1 MSQSQDLFA
10 SLVDNTSS
18 NLDNMAKGPVDVV
31 SKLAEL
37 DKEHEEIAKISD
49 EKERTKREEILAS
62 KINTIRDAI
71 QSDEKD
77 MAKAVY
83 GMKVLIDG
91 MDKEFQSLVEDSEE
105 EKKLVSDAQTAF
117 EQAQKVLEEAKA
129 YKGFLG
135 LGWGKESKVKSAEE
149 NMQDAEHLMVNSKR
163 KAETMKRERLMSAD
177 IEQTLNVVQVMG
189 QKTIDIMSERTSS
202 IRNQLEAIKARKEK
216 AFEIKNEA
224 SERATK
230 LVEIVEQME
239 SEVQNEEL
247 AIDSFET
254 GSAEHTAQL
263 AKVSKLRAE
272 LQENRGK
279 LKIVQAVLDEKTKS
293 IQEHEA
299 HQEAQQKLLS
309 NHQMWIA
316 TLKSK
321 LQEDLVKDQSYLEML
336 KAAAD
341 QEIAQNVDTMTDEK
355 NARQMENVAK
365 IIVASDN
372 AYIEKMKLTP
382 EQVRRRANVAQAL
395 AKHAAGLSKDEA
407 ELREEMIRNYGIDP
421 LSTSEFTY
429 REDGGSASGAG
440 GSGAAAPVDHDE
452 NLFA

>member
-1 MSQSQDLFA
+1 MSQNQDLFS
-10 SLVDNTSS
+10 SLLDDTTT
-18 NLDNMAKGPVDVV
+18 NLDVIAKGPVDVA
-31 SKLAEL
+31 SRLAEL
-37 DKEHEEIAKISD
+37 EKEHEEISKID
-49 EKERTKREEILAS
+49 DDQERLKREAILTS
-62 KINTIRDAI
+62 KFDTLRQTIVG
-71 QSDEKD
+71 DEKD

-91 MDKEFQSLVEDSEE
+91 MDKEFQNLVEDSPE
-105 EKKLVSDAQTAF
+105 EKKIVTEAQQSLEGAKSGL
-117 EQAQKVLEEAKA
+117 EQAKN

-135 LGWGKESKVKSAEE
+135 LGFGKESKMREAEQALKE
-149 NMQDAEHLMVNSKR
+149 SESHIEHARR
-163 KAETMKRERLMSAD
+163 KAESMKRERLMSAE
-177 IEQTLNVVQVMG
+177 IEQTLNIIQVMG

-202 IRNQLEAIKARKEK
+202 IRNQLEAIKARKEQ

-224 SERATK
+224 SSRATK
-230 LVEIVEQME
+230 LVEVVEQLE

-247 AIDSFET
+247 AVDSFET
-254 GSAEHTAQL
+254 GSAEHTTQL
-263 AKVSKLRAE
+263 AKVSMLRST
-272 LQENRGK
+272 LQEERGK
-279 LKIVQAVLDEKTKS
+279 LKVVQTVLDEKTKS
-293 IQEHEA
+293 IQEHES

-382 EQVRRRANVAQAL
+382 DQIRRRANVAQAL
-395 AKHAAGLSKDEA
+395 AKHAADLSEDEA
-407 ELREEMIRNYGIDP
+407 KLREEMISNYGIDP
-421 LSTSEFTY
+421 LSASEFTY
-429 REDGGSASGAG
+429 REDGTPQGAG
-440 GSGAAAPVDHDE
+440 GTATAPSAADD

>member
-1 MSQSQDLFA
+1 MSQNQDLFA
-10 SLVDNTSS
+10 SLVDNTTS
-18 NLDNMAKGPVDVV
+18 NLDVMAKGPVDVA

-37 DKEHEEIAKISD
+37 DKEHEEISKISN
-49 EKERTKREEILAS
+49 EKERVKREEILAS
-62 KINTIRDAI
+62 KIDTIRQAI
-71 QSDEKD
+71 HSDEKD

-105 EKKLVSDAQTAF
+105 EKKLVDAAKQAF
-117 EQAQKVLEEAKA
+117 ESAESGLEQAKN
-129 YKGFLG
+129 YTGFLG
-135 LGWGKESKVKSAEE
+135 LAWGKEKKVREAEQAFE
-149 NMQDAEHLMVNSKR
+149 DAKDQLEHSKR
-163 KAETMKRERLMSAD
+163 TAETMKRERLMSAD

-202 IRNQLEAIKARKEK
+202 IRTQLEAIKARKEK

-224 SERATK
+224 SSRATK
-230 LVEIVEQME
+230 LLEIVGQLE

-247 AIDSFET
+247 AVDSFET

-263 AKVSKLRAE
+263 AKVSKLRSE
-272 LQENRGK
+272 LQDNRGK
-279 LKIVQAVLDEKTKS
+279 LKVVQAVLDEKTKS
-293 IQEHEA
+293 IQEHES

-365 IIVASDN
+365 IIVASDS

-382 EQVRRRANVAQAL
+382 EQIRRRANVAKAL
-395 AKHAAGLSKDEA
+395 AKHAADLSEDEA

-421 LSTSEFTY
+421 LSASEFTY
-429 REDGGSASGAG
+429 REDGNPPEAG
-440 GSGAAAPVDHDE
+440 GSGAAAPADD

>member
-1 MSQSQDLFA
+1 MSQNQDLFS
-10 SLVDNTSS
+10 SLLDDTTT
-18 NLDNMAKGPVDVV
+18 NLDVMAKGPVDVA
-31 SKLAEL
+31 SRLAEL
-37 DKEHEEIAKISD
+37 
-49 EKERTKREEILAS
+49 EKEQEAISKIDDDQERLKRETILTS
-62 KINTIRDAI
+62 KLETLRQTI

-91 MDKEFQSLVEDSEE
+91 MDKEFQSLVEDSDE
-105 EKKLVSDAQTAF
+105 EKKLVAEAGQAF
-117 EQAQKVLEEAKA
+117 EEAKNGLEQA
-129 YKGFLG
+129 KEYKGFLG
-135 LGWGKESKVKSAEE
+135 LGFGKEGKMREAEQ
-149 NMQDAEHLMVNSKR
+149 MMKDAENRMEASR
-163 KAETMKRERLMSAD
+163 RQAESMKRERLMSAD
-177 IEQTLNVVQVMG
+177 IEHTLNIIQVMG
-189 QKTIDIMSERTSS
+189 QKTIDIMTERTSS
-202 IRNQLEAIKARKEK
+202 IRTQLESIKARKER

-224 SERATK
+224 SSRATK
-230 LVEIVEQME
+230 LVEIVEQLE

-254 GSAEHTAQL
+254 GTAEHTGQL
-263 AKVSKLRAE
+263 AKVSKLRSNLLE
-272 LQENRGK
+272 ERGK
-279 LKIVQAVLDEKTKS
+279 LKVVQAVLDEKTKS
-293 IQEHEA
+293 IQEHES

-365 IIVASDN
+365 IIVASDK
-372 AYIEKMKLTP
+372 AYIEKMQLTP
-382 EQVRRRANVAQAL
+382 DQIRRRANVAQAL
-395 AKHAAGLSKDEA
+395 AKHAADLSDDESA
-407 ELREEMIRNYGIDP
+407 LREEMIRNYGIDP
-421 LSTSEFTY
+421 LSASEFTY
-429 REDGGSASGAG
+429 REGEDTTTSVNSGGAT
-440 GSGAAAPVDHDE
+440 APADD

>member
-1 MSQSQDLFA
+1 MSQNQDLFS
-10 SLVDNTSS
+10 SLVDDTTA
-18 NLDNMAKGPVDVV
+18 NLDVMAKGPVDVA

-37 DKEHEEIAKISD
+37 
-49 EKERTKREEILAS
+49 EKEQESISKIEDDQERLKREAILTS
-62 KINTIRDAI
+62 KLDNLRQTI
-71 QSDEKD
+71 QGDEKD

-105 EKKLVSDAQTAF
+105 EKKLINDATTTF
-117 EQAQKVLEEAKA
+117 EQAQKRLEQAEA
-129 YKGFLG
+129 YRGFLG
-135 LGWGKESKVKSAEE
+135 LGWGKKGKLEAAKEAMQNAEY
-149 NMQDAEHLMVNSKR
+149 LLTNSKR
-163 KAETMKRERLMSAD
+163 KAETLKRERLMSAD
-177 IEQTLNVVQVMG
+177 IEQTLNIIQVMG

-202 IRNQLEAIKARKEK
+202 IRNQLEAIKARKER

-224 SERATK
+224 SERAAK
-230 LVEIVEQME
+230 LLKVVEQLE
-239 SEVQNEEL
+239 GELQNEEL
-247 AIDSFET
+247 AVDSFET
-254 GSAEHTAQL
+254 GSAEHTGQL
-263 AKVSKLRAE
+263 AKVSKLRST
-272 LQENRGK
+272 LQEERGR
-279 LKIVQAVLDEKTKS
+279 LKVVQTILDEKTKS
-293 IQEHEA
+293 IQEHES

-365 IIVASDN
+365 IIVASDT
-372 AYIEKMKLTP
+372 AYVEKMKLTP
-382 EQVRRRANVAQAL
+382 DQIRRRANVAQAL
-395 AKHAAGLSKDEA
+395 AKHAADLSEDEA
-407 ELREEMIRNYGIDP
+407 ALREEMISNYGIDP
-421 LSTSEFTY
+421 LSASEFTY
-429 REDGGSASGAG
+429 REGGTPQGTG
-440 GSGAAAPVDHDE
+440 GTAPPAADD

>member
-1 MSQSQDLFA
+1 MSQNQDLFS
-10 SLVDNTSS
+10 SLLDDTTT
-18 NLDNMAKGPVDVV
+18 NLDVMAKGPVDVA
-31 SKLAEL
+31 SQLADLE
-37 DKEHEEIAKISD
+37 KEQEAIAKID
-49 EKERTKREEILAS
+49 DDQERLKREAILTS
-62 KINTIRDAI
+62 KLENLRQTI

-117 EQAQKVLEEAKA
+117 EQAKKVFEEANA
-129 YKGFLG
+129 YTGFLG
-135 LGWGKESKVKSAEE
+135 LGWGKESKVKAAEE
-149 NMQDAEHLMVNSKR
+149 NMRDAEHLMVNSTR

-177 IEQTLNVVQVMG
+177 IEHTLNIIQVMG
-189 QKTIDIMSERTSS
+189 QKTIDIMTERTSS
-202 IRNQLEAIKARKEK
+202 IRSQLETIKARKER

-224 SERATK
+224 SSRATK
-230 LVEIVEQME
+230 LVETVEQME
-239 SEVQNEEL
+239 SELHNEEL

-254 GSAEHTAQL
+254 GTAEHTAQL
-263 AKVSKLRAE
+263 AKVSKLRST
-272 LQENRGK
+272 LQEERGK
-279 LKIVQAVLDEKTKS
+279 LKVVQAVLDEKTKS
-293 IQEHEA
+293 IQEHES

-382 EQVRRRANVAQAL
+382 DQIRRRANVA
-395 AKHAAGLSKDEA
+395 
-407 ELREEMIRNYGIDP
+407 
-421 LSTSEFTY
+421 
-429 REDGGSASGAG
+429 
-440 GSGAAAPVDHDE
+440 
-452 NLFA
+452 

>member
-1 MSQSQDLFA
+1 MSQNQDLFS
-10 SLVDNTSS
+10 SLLDDTTT
-18 NLDNMAKGPVDVV
+18 NLDVMAKGPVDVA
-31 SKLAEL
+31 SQLAQLE
-37 DKEHEEIAKISD
+37 KEHEEISKID
-49 EKERTKREEILAS
+49 DDQERLKREAILTS
-62 KINTIRDAI
+62 KFDTLRQTIVG
-71 QSDEKD
+71 DEKD

-91 MDKEFQSLVEDSEE
+91 MDKEFQDLVEDSDE
-105 EKKLVSDAQTAF
+105 EKKMVAEAGQTFEGAKSGL
-117 EQAQKVLEEAKA
+117 EQAKN
-129 YKGFLG
+129 YRGFLG
-135 LGWGKESKVKSAEE
+135 LGFGKEKKMREAEQALKE
-149 NMQDAEHLMVNSKR
+149 AESLTEHARR
-163 KAETMKRERLMSAD
+163 KAESMKRERLMSAD
-177 IEQTLNVVQVMG
+177 IEQTLNIIQVMG

-224 SERATK
+224 SSRATK
-230 LVEIVEQME
+230 LVEIVDQLE

-247 AIDSFET
+247 AVDSFET
-254 GSAEHTAQL
+254 GSEEHTTQL
-263 AKVSKLRAE
+263 AKVSKLRST
-272 LQENRGK
+272 LQEERGK
-279 LKIVQAVLDEKTKS
+279 LKVVQTVLDEKTKS
-293 IQEHEA
+293 IQEHES

-382 EQVRRRANVAQAL
+382 DQIRRRANVAQAL
-395 AKHAAGLSKDEA
+395 AKHAADLSEDEA
-407 ELREEMIRNYGIDP
+407 KLREEMIRNYGIDP
-421 LSTSEFTY
+421 LNASEFTY
-429 REDGGSASGAG
+429 REDGTPQGAG
-440 GSGAAAPVDHDE
+440 GAATATPAADD
-452 NLFA
+452 NLFV